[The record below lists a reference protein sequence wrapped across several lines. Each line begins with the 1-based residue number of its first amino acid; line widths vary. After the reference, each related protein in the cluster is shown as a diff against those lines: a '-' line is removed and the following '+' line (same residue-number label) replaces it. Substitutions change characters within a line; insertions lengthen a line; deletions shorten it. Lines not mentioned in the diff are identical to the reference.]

1 MQAMKTTR
9 LAIELQKTIL
19 NGTLETMALF
29 QDQVIEFNDCW
40 TRKIG
45 VSPQINASFE
55 QWQAMFRKGRA
66 DLKRYIDTQFSTI
79 EGICSAAE
87 NGRGVGA
94 CEPSA
99 THSGAVKASGSQPA
113 R

>member
-87 NGRGVGA
+87 NGRGVVA